1 MDYLFFDCETTGLP
15 HSRNQSV
22 HDVGGWPRLVQLGWA
37 VYDSSRIVRES
48 HSFIVRPS
56 GFSIPVE
63 ASRIHGITHAEAVS
77 AGDDVEKVLARFTA
91 ATHRGRITL
100 VAHNLDFDRGVVGAE
115 LVRLRLLGSF
125 LCLPAVCT
133 MKTTTDLC
141 RIPKQ
146 HGSGYKWPKLQE
158 LHEHLFGEEYRD
170 AHDAV
175 ADLEACARC
184 FFELRR
190 SGHIQGYQ

>member
-15 HSRNQSV
+15 RSRNLSV
-22 HDVGGWPRLVQLGWA
+22 HDVDGWPRLVQLGWA
-37 VYDSSRIVRES
+37 IYDSSRVVRES

-63 ASRIHGITHAEAVS
+63 ASRIHGIAHAEAVN
-77 AGDDVEKVLARFTA
+77 AGDDVEQVLARFTA
-91 ATHRGRITL
+91 ATQRGRITL
-100 VAHNLDFDRGVVGAE
+100 VAHNLEYDRGVVGAE
-115 LVRLRLLGSF
+115 LVRLRLLGAF
-125 LCLPAVCT
+125 LTLPTVCT

-146 HGSGYKWPKLQE
+146 HGSGYKWPTLQE
-158 LHEHLFGEEYRD
+158 LHKHLFGKEYRD
-170 AHDAV
+170 AHDAE
-175 ADLEACARC
+175 ADLAACARC

-190 SGHIQGYQ
+190 SGHIHDY